1 MGNTNTVLQAIS
13 DRRSIR
19 GYKPEQIS
27 GGELSALLKAALESP
42 SANNAQPWHFTVVQ
56 NPKLL
61 DEINAEVVKNLEGV
75 SDIFYGA
82 PTVIFISSDPESRW
96 GRIDS
101 GIAVQTIA
109 LAAQG
114 LGLGSVILGLP
125 DFAFAG
131 DKREHFTVALKFPQG
146 QTFAVAIA
154 VGYPTTTKEAHPN
167 EPDRIDHVI

>member
-1 MGNTNTVLQAIS
+1 MSNTNTVLQAIS
-13 DRRSIR
+13 DRRSTR

-27 GGELSALLKAALESP
+27 EEELSALLKAAFESP

-56 NPKLL
+56 NPTLL
-61 DEINAEVVKNLEGV
+61 DEVNTEVKKNLEGI

-82 PTVIFISSDPESRW
+82 PTVIFISSDPQSRW
-96 GRIDS
+96 GRVDS

-131 DKREHFTVALKFPQG
+131 NKKEYFATALKFPQG
-146 QTFAVAIA
+146 QAFAVAIA

-167 EPDRIDHVI
+167 EPDRIDYVV